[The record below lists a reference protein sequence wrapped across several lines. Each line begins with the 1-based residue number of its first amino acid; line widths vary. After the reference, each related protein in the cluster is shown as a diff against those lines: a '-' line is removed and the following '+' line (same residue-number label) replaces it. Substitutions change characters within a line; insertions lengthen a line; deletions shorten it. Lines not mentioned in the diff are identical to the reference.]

1 MNVFIL
7 SVMRETTDFYAENY
21 IETVTTDRQYAFM
34 RMKELFEEE
43 KNSFIQEYGDDKNI
57 ESYIDEDNA
66 DICYSYLSNYCRCV
80 FVITE
85 KQLVVT
91 KKAQYGGF

>member
-21 IETVTTDRQYAFM
+21 IETVTTDREHAFM

-66 DICYSYLSNYCRCV
+66 GICYSYMSDYYRYALT
-80 FVITE
+80 ITK

-91 KKAQYGGF
+91 EEG